1 MAYIGLSP
9 VVGEFRKLDDIS
21 GQFDNSTSTF
31 NLTVAGSA
39 VSAGSAQNLII
50 SVDGIIQEPQA
61 SFTVG
66 SSTILFTEA
75 PNTASTFFGILLGS
89 VAQVG
94 VPSDDTVSSVKLQAN
109 SVTTAKIADGAITA
123 DKIADGTVIDADI
136 ADNAI
141 TTAKIIANAVTTGKI
156 ADSAITSAKLSSN
169 LLFNG
174 TATFLGG
181 SIEKA
186 NIVAS
191 NITSNVTL
199 DPQVSGI
206 VYFTNNTAANANVT
220 VNFLG
225 QSDVAVGNVSSFVL
239 ILQNNATSQA
249 VVTTTQIEGQAGN
262 VLKFSGGTPA
272 STANIDIYSFSVI
285 KTAAS
290 SYTILG
296 SKSDFS

>member
-66 SSTILFTEA
+66 GSTLSFTEA

-94 VPSDDTVSSVKLQAN
+94 TVSDGAI
-109 SVTTAKIADGAITA
+109 TTEKIANGAITA
-123 DKIADGTVIDADI
+123 DKIADGTVIAADI

-141 TTAKIIANAVTTGKI
+141 TTAKIIDNAVTTAKIADANVTTAKI

-191 NITSNVTL
+191 NITSIVTI